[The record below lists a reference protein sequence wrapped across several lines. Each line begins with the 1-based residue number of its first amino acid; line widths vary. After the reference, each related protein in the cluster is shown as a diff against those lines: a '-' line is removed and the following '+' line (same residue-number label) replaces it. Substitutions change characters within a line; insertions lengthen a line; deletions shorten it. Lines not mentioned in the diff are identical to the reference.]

1 MKRPHWKT
9 VTTGASLRAGGS
21 ATRNP
26 RKTLSLRARLGVLV
40 AAAVAIAVIT
50 VSAISWSITE
60 AALYDQFDARLQSY
74 AQLAAKTASPE
85 EALETL
91 RSAEDRSRFGRDG
104 GLTVQFL
111 SPTGAVTGTAG
122 AKPEIPPS
130 PVDAPVAAG
139 TVGRAA
145 DVRRID
151 DARFRVWTAQRPNGG
166 AVQVAQDSED
176 LEDTLGRLGF
186 WLLAVSAAGVLG
198 ATLVGRAVARSALR
212 PVDDLTA
219 AAENVART
227 QELSAAIDV
236 SASGEIGRLA
246 TSFNAMLTALSRSR
260 DEQRRLVEDAGHEL
274 RTPLTSVRTNIEL
287 LIHADANPQR
297 QLSAEDR
304 SRLLADLDAQAV
316 ELTALIGELVD
327 LSTGERPSETAERLA
342 LADVVGSAVERTRS
356 RWPLVSFETEL
367 ADADVVVRPTAV
379 ERAVLNVLDNAAKWS
394 PPGGSVRVSMTV
406 EPGAV
411 RVRVDDEGPGIP
423 EADLPHVFERFYRA
437 DAARPLPGSG
447 LGLAIVEQVVT
458 QHGGRASASPA
469 DGGGARFDLV
479 LPLAAS

>member
-1 MKRPHWKT
+1 MKRPRWT
-9 VTTGASLRAGGS
+9 
-21 ATRNP
+21 
-26 RKTLSLRARLGVLV
+26 TLSLRGRLGILV
-40 AAAVAIAVIT
+40 AAAVAIAVVT
-50 VSAISWSITE
+50 VSAISWSITR
-60 AALYDQFDARLQSY
+60 ADLYDQFDARLQSY
-74 AQLAAKTASPE
+74 AQLAAKTSSPE

-91 RSAEDRSRFGRDG
+91 RSTENRPGPGRSG

-111 SPTGAVTGTAG
+111 SASGAVTGTAG
-122 AKPEIPPS
+122 AKPRIPPA
-130 PVDAPVAAG
+130 PVDAPVAEG
-139 TVGRAA
+139 TVGRAS

-151 DARFRVWTAQRPNGG
+151 GDRYRVWTAQRSDGG

-176 LEDTLGRLGF
+176 IEDTLGRLGF
-186 WLLAVSAAGVLG
+186 WLLVVSGAGVLG
-198 ATLVGRAVARSALR
+198 ATVVGRAIARSALR
-212 PVDDLTA
+212 PVDDLTS

-246 TSFNAMLTALSRSR
+246 TSFNAMLAALSRSR

-274 RTPLTSVRTNIEL
+274 RTPLTSLCNNIEL
-287 LIHADANPQR
+287 LIHADANPGR
-297 QLSAEDR
+297 RLPAEDR
-304 SRLLADLDAQAV
+304 SRLLADLDTQAT

-327 LSTGERPSETAERLA
+327 LSTGERPSEAEERLA

-356 RWPLVSFETEL
+356 RWPNVTFDADL
-367 ADADVVVRPTAV
+367 ADADVVVRPTAL

-447 LGLAIVEQVVT
+447 LGLAIVEQVLT

>member
-1 MKRPHWKT
+1 MKRPRW
-9 VTTGASLRAGGS
+9 
-21 ATRNP
+21 
-26 RKTLSLRARLGVLV
+26 KTLSLRGRLGILV
-40 AAAVAIAVIT
+40 AAAVAIAVVT
-50 VSAISWSITE
+50 VSAISWSITR
-60 AALYDQFDARLQSY
+60 ADLYDQFDARLQSY
-74 AQLAAKTASPE
+74 AQLAAKAPSPE
-85 EALETL
+85 EALSTL
-91 RSAEDRSRFGRDG
+91 RSTTNPGPDRNN
-104 GLTVQFL
+104 GLTVQF
-111 SPTGAVTGTAG
+111 SSATGAVTGIAG
-122 AKPEIPPS
+122 AIPELPP
-130 PVDAPVAAG
+130 PPPQAPFSVS
-139 TVGRAA
+139 RATNIHR
-145 DVRRID
+145 DGS
-151 DARFRVWTAQRPNGG
+151 RFRMWTAPRSDGG
-166 AVQVAQDSED
+166 TIQVAQDSED
-176 LEDTLGRLGF
+176 VEDALTRLGF
-186 WLLAVSAAGVLG
+186 WLLVVSAAGVLG
-198 ATLVGRAVARSALR
+198 ATVVGRAIARSALR
-212 PVDDLTA
+212 PVDDLTS

-246 TSFNAMLTALSRSR
+246 TSFNAMLAALSRSR

-274 RTPLTSVRTNIEL
+274 RTPLTSLRNNIEL
-287 LIHADANPQR
+287 LIHADANPGR
-297 QLSAEDR
+297 RLPAEDR
-304 SRLLADLDAQAV
+304 SRLLADLDTQAT

-327 LSTGERPSETAERLA
+327 LSTGERPSEAEERLA

-356 RWPLVSFETEL
+356 RWPNVTFDADL
-367 ADADVVVRPTAV
+367 ADAEVVVRPTAL

-394 PPGGSVRVSMTV
+394 PPGGSVRISMAV

-447 LGLAIVEQVVT
+447 LGLAIVEQVLT